1 MREDIRETARLAPP
15 KQFIPIKF
23 LEPRGEIV
31 PPTALDGH
39 GSLFDLIP
47 SRAYLKR
54 HVRIVALFTAISVVA
69 MGAFLPATDLLPE
82 NWRGFLR
89 MFGMFGAFFAIGGL
103 VNAVHLWFVA
113 GRRLSIR
120 FEGDGV
126 HICFDSR
133 FRTWEK
139 TVPVAKYKGV
149 QHRSYFRKEPDDPHL
164 HTVELVHSKRHLTLP
179 LYVGVDPPAP
189 SGTPEA
195 IGASLGVPV
204 LVGMDVPDP
213 RGDGSGYVNRG
224 D

>member
-31 PPTALDGH
+31 PPTALGGH
-39 GSLFDLIP
+39 ASPFDLTP
-47 SRAYLKR
+47 SRTYIKR
-54 HVRIVALFTAISVVA
+54 QARSVALFTAIGVVA
-69 MGAFLPATDLLPE
+69 MGAIPPVTDLLPE
-82 NWRGFLR
+82 NWRGFLL
-89 MFGMFGAFFAIGGL
+89 MFGVLIAIVGL

-139 TVPVAKYKGV
+139 TVPLAKYEGV

-164 HTVELVHSKRHLTLP
+164 HTMQLVHSKRRLTLP
-179 LYVGVDPPAP
+179 LYVGVDPPAQ

-213 RGDGSGYVNRG
+213 RGNGSGYVNRG